1 MRKEYD
7 FNKGRRGAVT
17 PADSGKTRITI
28 RLDNDILEYFHNKV
42 DEQGGGN
49 YQTMINRILKEHIR
63 QDKPLKDIIREALR
77 EEIKELKLA
86 A

>member
-7 FNKGRRGAVT
+7 FSKGRRGAVT

-28 RLDNDILEYFHNKV
+28 RLDNDILEYFRAKV

-63 QDKPLKDIIREALR
+63 QDKPLKDIIREAVR

>member
-7 FNKGRRGAVT
+7 FSKGRRGAVT

-28 RLDNDILEYFHNKV
+28 RLDNDILEYFRNKV